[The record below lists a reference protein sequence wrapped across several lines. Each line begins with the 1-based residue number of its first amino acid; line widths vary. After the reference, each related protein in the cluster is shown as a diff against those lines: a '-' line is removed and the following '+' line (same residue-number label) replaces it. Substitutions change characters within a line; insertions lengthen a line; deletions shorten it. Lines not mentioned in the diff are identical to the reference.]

1 MEKTKR
7 VVIKIKGMTC
17 EHCVMVVTKVIEKFP
32 ELTDISVEVGKAEFT
47 APIDF
52 DPFPV
57 GMAIE
62 EKGYDVV
69 E

>member
-1 MEKTKR
+1 
-7 VVIKIKGMTC
+7 
-17 EHCVMVVTKVIEKFP
+17 MVVTKVIEKFP